1 MRYYPVHL
9 DIKNR
14 NCLVVGGGA
23 VGTRKVNTLLAC
35 GARVTVVSPD
45 PTQQLKKMA
54 AEGSIT
60 LRERAYRTVDLKDM
74 FLVIGATDD
83 EMLNRQISE
92 EAEQIGILC
101 NIADRPEACNFIL
114 PSVVQRGDLVITIS
128 TSGQSPA
135 LAKRLRRKLEAQ
147 FGEEYADF
155 LLLMGAIRKKL
166 LRQAHEP
173 EAHKALFNQLI
184 DSDLIELLRTGQR
197 KQLNLLL
204 YKILGEGYR
213 IEELL

>member
-1 MRYYPVHL
+1 MKYYPVHL

-45 PTQQLKKMA
+45 PAQQLKKMA

-60 LRERAYRTVDLKDM
+60 LKERAYRTIDLKDM

-166 LRQAHEP
+166 LSQAHEP

>member
-1 MRYYPVHL
+1 MKYYPVHL

-45 PTQQLKKMA
+45 PAQPLKKMA

-60 LRERAYRTVDLKDM
+60 LKERAYRTIDLKDM